1 MIMNEWNARSL
12 IANGQQLKGFIEN
25 LKKKPEILCVQ
36 ETWLRPSLDLSLKAM
51 IVSAEIEGRAVEE
64 DG

>member
-1 MIMNEWNARSL
+1 MNMNEWNARSL
-12 IANGQQLKGFIEN
+12 IANDQELKGFIKN
-25 LKKKPEILCVQ
+25 LKNKPEIVCVQ
-36 ETWLRPSLDLSLKAM
+36 ETWLRPPLDLSLKAM